1 MKFFEFGQE
10 NEKTLFLLCGW
21 SVNWRGAMPTIE
33 ALKKQHH
40 VIVEAYDG
48 FNSDEPQT
56 TFKSVVNEGRA
67 AADYIAEHFGG
78 KLDIIYGVSLG
89 GLVMT
94 ELLLDKRITVHT
106 AIADGLMVEEF
117 PHFNKEPTKKFV
129 AKLLSGLAYTFMVR
143 HRAFLGLVAKS
154 MGRTKEQ
161 FDTVVY
167 KDASRESYFNGY
179 YMLMDYCYKYEA
191 FAKTDFYIWH
201 SNREKS
207 SIKKIKRLKEQGYPL
222 THWIFNDVGHGG
234 FAQQPERLIK
244 EINRAYHHD
253 SSTNDR

>member
-1 MKFFEFGQE
+1 MNLVKRTKKHCFCSVGGQL
-10 NEKTLFLLCGW
+10 TGR
-21 SVNWRGAMPTIE
+21 VAMPTIE
-33 ALKKQHH
+33 ALKKQYH

-67 AADYIAEHFGG
+67 AADYIAKHFEG
-78 KLDIIYGVSLG
+78 KLDMIYGVSLG

-191 FAKTDFYIWH
+191 FAKSDFYIWH
-201 SNREKS
+201 SNMEKT
-207 SIKKIKRLKEQGYPL
+207 SIKKVKRLKEQGYPF
-222 THWIFNDVGHGG
+222 THRIFDGVGHGG
-234 FAQQPERLIK
+234 FAQQPERLMK
-244 EINRAYHHD
+244 EINRVYHQD
-253 SSTNDR
+253 

>member
-10 NEKTLFLLCGW
+10 NEKTLLLLCGW
-21 SVNWRGAMPTIE
+21 SVDWQGAMPTIE
-33 ALKKQHH
+33 ALKKQYH
-40 VIVEAYDG
+40 VIVDAYEG
-48 FNSDEPQT
+48 FNSGEPQT
-56 TFKSVVNEGRA
+56 TFKSVVNEGQT
-67 AADYIAEHFGG
+67 AADYIAENFGG
-78 KLDIIYGVSLG
+78 KLDIIYGISLG

-94 ELLLDKRITVHT
+94 ELLMDKRITVHT

-117 PHFNKEPTKKFV
+117 PRFHKESTKKFV

-143 HRAFLGLVAKS
+143 HRAFLGLVAKI

-179 YMLMDYCYKYEA
+179 YMLMNYAYKYEV
-191 FAKTDFYIWH
+191 FAKTDFYVWH
-201 SNREKS
+201 SNIEKG
-207 SIKKIKRLKEQGYPL
+207 SIKKIKRLKEQGHPFM
-222 THWIFNDVGHGG
+222 HQIFTNVGHGG

-244 EINRAYHHD
+244 EINNAYYCD
-253 SSTNDR
+253 SSANNR